1 MLIGPN
7 SVDININSSLTVK
20 VRTDVCYTAVLVSSE
35 LCVTRE
41 RTDRLKKS
49 IGSRR
54 NLLFTRTSL
63 VMLNFLKFLLY
74 EYFGR
79 PPLAGK
85 PVVAP
90 RNVGSFLSL
99 PFLGRR
105 AKRAKKK
112 IATRATVP

>member
-20 VRTDVCYTAVLVSSE
+20 IRTDVCYTAVLVSSE

-41 RTDRLKKS
+41 RTDRLKKVS
-49 IGSRR
+49 VPDEISC
-54 NLLFTRTSL
+54 FTRTSL

-79 PPLAGK
+79 PRLAGK
-85 PVVAP
+85 LVVAS
-90 RNVGSFLSL
+90 RNVDSFLINAL
-99 PFLGRR
+99 R
-105 AKRAKKK
+105 KR
-112 IATRATVP
+112 

>member
-1 MLIGPN
+1 M
-7 SVDININSSLTVK
+7 
-20 VRTDVCYTAVLVSSE
+20 
-35 LCVTRE
+35 TRE
-41 RTDRLKKS
+41 RTDRLKKVS
-49 IGSRR
+49 VPDEISC
-54 NLLFTRTSL
+54 FTRTSL

>member
-20 VRTDVCYTAVLVSSE
+20 IRTDVCYTAVLVSSE

-74 EYFGR
+74 EYFGQ

-85 PVVAP
+85 LVVAS
-90 RNVGSFLSL
+90 RNVDSFLRNAL
-99 PFLGRR
+99 R
-105 AKRAKKK
+105 KR
-112 IATRATVP
+112 